1 MKHGDTYQ
9 KLCYETLCLRCVGGS
24 CGGCGCSFVGGN
36 GGNALSVLPSITDA
50 IAFVTPALTSGRL
63 MKLVV
68 TEIRDT
74 GSFKSYPQPAGE
86 WVTYKNAPQE
96 VLDVVDQKLRD
107 HTYKHYTD

>member
-1 MKHGDTYQ
+1 MKRGDTYQ
-9 KLCYETLCLRCVGGS
+9 KLCYETLCLRCVSAS

-36 GGNALSVLPSITDA
+36 GGKKLSVFSSIIDA
-50 IAFVTPALTSGRL
+50 IAFVTRALISGRL

-74 GSFKSYPQPAGE
+74 GSFKSYPQPAGD

-107 HTYKHYTD
+107 QTYKHFTD

>member
-1 MKHGDTYQ
+1 MKRGDTYQ
-9 KLCYETLCLRCVGGS
+9 KLCYETLCLRCAGGS
-24 CGGCGCSFVGGN
+24 CSACGRSFVGGN
-36 GGNALSVLPSITDA
+36 GGNELSVLSSITDA
-50 IAFVTPALTSGRL
+50 VAFVTPALTSGRL

-107 HTYKHYTD
+107 HTYKHYTN